1 LACTPRCVRPGH
13 VLLLNGLGLKVL
25 CASAVWIV
33 FIMLSSLVMLNLVVG
48 VVCSAMTE
56 ATEQNA
62 RAAAKEALLQKVEKE
77 TGIERTIIDVWVT
90 GFVRLDDSE
99 GYGIGNIRREDLDLV
114 LMILGEEKLLSHK
127 MREHLFVR
135 ANHTVPLGMISLSD
149 FIEALAKDLAMS
161 RSKQDR
167 HRRKLLRLEVRLTQV
182 QEELSQTDSSQTQ
195 R

>member
-1 LACTPRCVRPGH
+1 M
-13 VLLLNGLGLKVL
+13 L

-62 RAAAKEALLQKVEKE
+62 RAAAKEALLQKVEKD
-77 TGIERTIIDVWVT
+77 TGIEQAIIDVWVT

-114 LMILGEEKLLSHK
+114 LMILGEEELLSHK

-182 QEELSQTDSSQTQ
+182 QEELSQTDNSQTQ

>member
-1 LACTPRCVRPGH
+1 M
-13 VLLLNGLGLKVL
+13 L

-62 RAAAKEALLQKVEKE
+62 RAAAKEALLQKVEKD
-77 TGIERTIIDVWVT
+77 TGIERAIIDVWVT

-195 R
+195 RYAEMSRAFVRGSDSNADPQV

>member
-1 LACTPRCVRPGH
+1 MCGPRQFW
-13 VLLLNGLGLKVL
+13 LGAWPMAELK
-25 CASAVWIV
+25 W
-33 FIMLSSLVMLNLVVG
+33 LS
-48 VVCSAMTE
+48 
-56 ATEQNA
+56 Q
-62 RAAAKEALLQKVEKE
+62 
-77 TGIERTIIDVWVT
+77 
-90 GFVRLDDSE
+90 
-99 GYGIGNIRREDLDLV
+99 YP
-114 LMILGEEKLLSHK
+114 GEEELLSHK

>member
-1 LACTPRCVRPGH
+1 M
-13 VLLLNGLGLKVL
+13 L

-62 RAAAKEALLQKVEKE
+62 RAAAKEALLQKVEKD
-77 TGIERTIIDVWVT
+77 TGIERAIIDVWVT

-114 LMILGEEKLLSHK
+114 LMILGEEKLLSP
-127 MREHLFVR
+127 RSAER
-135 ANHTVPLGMISLSD
+135 ASRDTPKRLACAISIPMTPAPSTT
-149 FIEALAKDLAMS
+149 IRGGSA
-161 RSKQDR
+161 
-167 HRRKLLRLEVRLTQV
+167 VRL
-182 QEELSQTDSSQTQ
+182 
-195 R
+195 